1 MNIKTHG
8 SKSTPSEQKHLDD
21 KNSFMFIAYIPTS
34 KKVILTPL
42 LLLLLLLLLPHYKVD
57 PVCVSDVCAL
67 TLDT

>member
-1 MNIKTHG
+1 M
-8 SKSTPSEQKHLDD
+8 L
-21 KNSFMFIAYIPTS
+21 IAYIPTS
-34 KKVILTPL
+34 KKVILTP